1 MFQPIVSEIRSKAK
15 ACVRKAV
22 KVKSLS
28 HPANAAIVSDIS
40 IPSTDG
46 WMWAL
51 RQARVE
57 VKRLFYD
64 YIFKIDIVNI
74 NDHLRVLLLRK
85 FHHCFLYKDF
95 RLCGVVVQGH
105 AFVGPENQLSRRIIF
120 TWSCL
125 NSQVYVDGVQLE
137 WTYMYLN
144 CFIH

>member
-28 HPANAAIVSDIS
+28 HPANAAIVSDIWDEHP

-57 VKRLFYD
+57 VKR
-64 YIFKIDIVNI
+64 
-74 NDHLRVLLLRK
+74 
-85 FHHCFLYKDF
+85 
-95 RLCGVVVQGH
+95 
-105 AFVGPENQLSRRIIF
+105 
-120 TWSCL
+120 
-125 NSQVYVDGVQLE
+125 
-137 WTYMYLN
+137 
-144 CFIH
+144 